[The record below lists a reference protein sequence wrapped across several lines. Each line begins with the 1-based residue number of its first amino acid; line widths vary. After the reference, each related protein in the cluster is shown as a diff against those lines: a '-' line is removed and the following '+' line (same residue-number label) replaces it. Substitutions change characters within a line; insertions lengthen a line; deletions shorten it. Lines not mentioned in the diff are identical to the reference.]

1 MNTIKTGILLSI
13 IAILGLSGCVEPK
26 VPVSENIQGATVPQI
41 LESYGFC
48 LPLLGLPTLGVFI
61 IPYLE
66 GRGVISFQSDLIGGA
81 IVMFLLPFAIATLF
95 VIVAPLT
102 SPKRIA
108 LFFITIVIQFG
119 LVFKLVPPT
128 AETEMIGMAQR
139 YRHEFSAAQ
148 LQSCAADLLQK
159 ERKGMLT
166 LTNLHA
172 GNLSDMIWHN
182 ARVVL
187 NPPLPPNLRG
197 KFLQVLIEAPSRE
210 GTIELPWRDRGDV
223 VEFVLA
229 QDRGILCTTNHIE
242 NGFWTWQLADGV
254 YAYRWMRP

>member
-1 MNTIKTGILLSI
+1 MKK
-13 IAILGLSGCVEPK
+13 IA
-26 VPVSENIQGATVPQI
+26 
-41 LESYGFC
+41 FC

-95 VIVAPLT
+95 VIVAPL
-102 SPKRIA
+102 SIPKRIA
-108 LFFITIVIQFG
+108 LFFITIVIQFV

-139 YRHEFSAAQ
+139 YRHEFSAAE
-148 LQSCAADLLQK
+148 LQSCADDLLQQAQ
-159 ERKGMLT
+159 KGT
-166 LTNLHA
+166 LTFTNLQR
-172 GNLSDMIWHN
+172 GNLSDMVWQN

-197 KFLQVLIEAPSRE
+197 NFYRCSSKRQVARALSNRRGATTELSSYLCLHRTVASFALRIISKTGIGPGELQ
-210 GTIELPWRDRGDV
+210 
-223 VEFVLA
+223 
-229 QDRGILCTTNHIE
+229 TTFMPTA
-242 NGFWTWQLADGV
+242 G
-254 YAYRWMRP
+254 